1 MYFLTNERWKSALCI
16 VILPPKYGQ
25 NNQFQS
31 VALFVNINGDYDF
44 LPIETS
50 LNYNYTARYDSILVK
65 YYFIQNRLESM
76 DITSCP

>member
-1 MYFLTNERWKSALCI
+1 MYFLTNERWKSALRI
-16 VILPPKYGQ
+16 LILPPKYGQ

-31 VALFVNINGDYDF
+31 IALFVNINGDYDF
-44 LPIETS
+44 LPIETR